1 MAQNND
7 IYFIGEDILDPYGG
21 AFKISKDLSTKFPDR
36 VITTPI
42 SEAGIIGIG
51 TGLALEGFYPIVEI
65 MFGDFL
71 TLGFDQI
78 INSAAKFRK
87 MYNNKVRVPLTIRT
101 PMGGGRGYGPTHSQS
116 LESFFMGIPGFKVF
130 NLNIFHNIYETL
142 EQIIIHEPDPKL
154 IVEHKLDYP
163 QKIITKS
170 ELEESGFIVDYY
182 YNKSIQNVSI
192 SMVEKE
198 DCDCTI
204 LAYGHTAFIAK
215 EVVKDIMIDDE
226 IACHLIIPTQLFP
239 LDYSLLIE
247 SVNKTGRLFILE
259 EGCYSYGFG
268 SEISASVQKMCFGK
282 LKSPIIRIASDDDI
296 IPASS
301 KGEEKVLINQR
312 KIMDSI
318 ITTFES

>member
-1 MAQNND
+1 MAKND
-7 IYFIGEDILDPYGG
+7 SIYFIGEDILDPYGG
-21 AFKISKDLSTKFPDR
+21 AFKISNGLSTKFPDR

-42 SEAGIIGIG
+42 SEAGIIGFG
-51 TGLALEGFYPIVEI
+51 TGLALEGFHPVVEI

-87 MYNNKVRVPLTIRT
+87 MYNNKVKVPLTIRT

-130 NLNIFHNIYETL
+130 NLNVFQNIEETL
-142 EQIIIHEPDPKL
+142 EHIIINESDPNL

-163 QKIITKS
+163 QKVVNKN
-170 ELEESGFIVDYY
+170 ELEKSGFIVDYF
-182 YNKSIQNVSI
+182 NNEFIQTVSI

-198 DCDCTI
+198 HCDCTI
-204 LAYGHTAFIAK
+204 LAYGHTALIAK
-215 EVVKDIMIDDE
+215 EVIKDIMIESE
-226 IACHLIIPTQLFP
+226 ITCHLIIPTQLYPF
-239 LDYSLLIE
+239 DYSLLAE

-259 EGCYSYGFG
+259 EGYYSYGFG
-268 SEISASVQKMCFGK
+268 SEIAASVQKICFGK
-282 LKSPIIRIASDDDI
+282 LKSPIIRIASDDEI

-301 KGEEKVLINQR
+301 KGEEKVLINRQ
-312 KIMDSI
+312 KIMDA
-318 ITTFES
+318 ITKILE